1 MENNKHKLITIDC
14 GQNRATIYDGETVKT
29 ISHKEILSLP
39 DKYDNCMIVG
49 EDAHFGV
56 PRSEKSLAQPFTKN
70 QLVKFYNDCS
80 SKNIKLRFFPQ
91 QSTRRAQLYAGL
103 EKSDEN
109 DPKSIYK
116 LIKDFPVQLK
126 KPKDLNKETPYVRQ
140 EGWKAKDYTNKILNI
155 ARRLSYEDSN
165 SKWLENNLEELA
177 SRLSPEAKDCF
188 NLSDEYKYKIKA
200 KKGDFKIKVNG
211 GVSFYQLYS
220 ILSFI
225 QGEIKATEEKFDI
238 LPNKRERKLD
248 GSLPKWTFVKEHL
261 LCSSPHH
268 RKGGVARSNLY
279 YHGLRNWII
288 KKGKLELDVNMKPK
302 NRGQFSH
309 EEEELYH
316 HYRIVYAKSTREVF
330 NVLRDLIQTRH

>member
-1 MENNKHKLITIDC
+1 MQNNKHKLITIDC
-14 GQNRATIYDGETVKT
+14 GQNSATIYDGETVKT

-126 KPKDLNKETPYVRQ
+126 KPKDLNKGIPHVRQ
-140 EGWKAKDYTNKILNI
+140 EGWEAKDYTNKILNI

-165 SKWLENNLEELA
+165 SKYFEL
-177 SRLSPEAKDCF
+177 LS
-188 NLSDEYKYKIKA
+188 S
-200 KKGDFKIKVNG
+200 
-211 GVSFYQLYS
+211 
-220 ILSFI
+220 
-225 QGEIKATEEKFDI
+225 
-238 LPNKRERKLD
+238 
-248 GSLPKWTFVKEHL
+248 
-261 LCSSPHH
+261 
-268 RKGGVARSNLY
+268 
-279 YHGLRNWII
+279 
-288 KKGKLELDVNMKPK
+288 
-302 NRGQFSH
+302 
-309 EEEELYH
+309 
-316 HYRIVYAKSTREVF
+316 
-330 NVLRDLIQTRH
+330 

>member
-1 MENNKHKLITIDC
+1 MRTLISGCHAVRND
-14 GQNRATIYDGETVKT
+14 
-29 ISHKEILSLP
+29 
-39 DKYDNCMIVG
+39 
-49 EDAHFGV
+49 
-56 PRSEKSLAQPFTKN
+56 SLAQPFTSARAST
-70 QLVKFYNDCS
+70 LVKFYNACRAKDVNLTVIS
-80 SKNIKLRFFPQ
+80 RNK
-91 QSTRRAQLYAGL
+91 STRRAQLYAGKL

-316 HYRIVYAKSTREVF
+316 HYRIVYAKSSEKCSMF
-330 NVLRDLIQTRH
+330 